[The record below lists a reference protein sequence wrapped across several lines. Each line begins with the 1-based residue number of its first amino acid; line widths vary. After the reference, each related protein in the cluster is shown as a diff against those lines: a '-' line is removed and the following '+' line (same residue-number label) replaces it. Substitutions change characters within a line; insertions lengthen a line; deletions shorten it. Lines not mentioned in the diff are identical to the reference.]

1 MLSLSCRPVW
11 LDKIKIY
18 SNIFDI
24 NRFYSCYLKYNV
36 CPAIIDKANSTRLR
50 SDGEKACCIPQ
61 NPRGGNEAGSYR
73 QRQPAIKIARK
84 VLKGGSHLCAPNY
97 SRRYRPAARQAA
109 VLNRAMASRL
119 R

>member
-1 MLSLSCRPVW
+1 MLSLSCRTIW

-61 NPRGGNEAGSYR
+61 TRAAAMKQVATISGNP
-73 QRQPAIKIARK
+73 Q
-84 VLKGGSHLCAPNY
+84 
-97 SRRYRPAARQAA
+97 
-109 VLNRAMASRL
+109 SRL
-119 R
+119 PARS